1 MKSTWGREP
10 QLIWSFWAA
19 AAFVAVGGALPF
31 LVGGS
36 SSRVATVFI
45 PFAVAA
51 LAFVGCALVHEQG
64 RAITSGLYLL
74 AGLGIVYGLLT
85 LFALPLQL
93 AVLGTCPAPPQTC
106 AGGLQHPLTVA
117 ENTGIGLSSAFGIL
131 ALFIGF
137 FGLAV
142 VYRRAANSMAP
153 PAPPHRTIPPV
164 APRQATPAPAVEA
177 TKAHPEV
184 EAAKPDDSV
193 EAVGAGSKS
202 SAEASAELPEL
213 SEAEPELEL
222 PAHEEPE
229 LPELPAHE
237 STSSAT

>member
-1 MKSTWGREP
+1 VKSAWGREP

-36 SSRVATVFI
+36 SSRVASVFI

-51 LAFVGCALVHEQG
+51 LAFAGCAFVHEQG

-74 AGLGIVYGLLT
+74 AGFSIVYGLLT

-93 AVLGTCPAPPQTC
+93 AVLGTCPVPPQTC

-117 ENTGIGLSSAFGIL
+117 ENTGIGLGAAFGIL

-137 FGLAV
+137 FGLVV
-142 VYRRAANSMAP
+142 VYRRAASSMAP

-164 APRQATPAPAVEA
+164 APRQAKPAPVA
-177 TKAHPEV
+177 
-184 EAAKPDDSV
+184 EAAKADKEV
-193 EAVGAGSKS
+193 EPVEVGSKV
-202 SAEASAELPEL
+202 SAVAKTELPEL
-213 SEAEPELEL
+213 PAAEPELEL
-222 PAHEEPE
+222 PAHEERE
-229 LPELPAHE
+229 LPELPPHE
-237 STSSAT
+237 STSPTT

>member
-1 MKSTWGREP
+1 VKSTWGREP

-51 LAFVGCALVHEQG
+51 LAFAACALVHEQG

-74 AGLGIVYGLLT
+74 AGFGIVYGLLT

-93 AVLGTCPAPPQTC
+93 AVLGTCPVPPQTC
-106 AGGLQHPLTVA
+106 VGGLQHPLTVA
-117 ENTGIGLSSAFGIL
+117 ENTGIGLGAAFGIL

-137 FGLAV
+137 FGLVV
-142 VYRRAANSMAP
+142 VYRRAASSMAP
-153 PAPPHRTIPPV
+153 PAPPTRTIPPV
-164 APRQATPAPAVEA
+164 APRQAKPAPVAGAA
-177 TKAHPEV
+177 T
-184 EAAKPDDSV
+184 AAPV
-193 EAVGAGSKS
+193 AEP
-202 SAEASAELPEL
+202 AEADHTPEAFEAESEPAAETRAELPEL
-213 SEAEPELEL
+213 TEAEPELEL
-222 PAHEEPE
+222 PAHEDPE
-229 LPELPAHE
+229 LPELPPHE
-237 STSSAT
+237 STSPAT

>member
-1 MKSTWGREP
+1 VKSTWGREP

-36 SSRVATVFI
+36 SSRVSTVFI

-74 AGLGIVYGLLT
+74 AGFGIVYGLLT

-93 AVLGTCPAPPQTC
+93 AVLGTCPAPPQAC
-106 AGGLQHPLTVA
+106 VGGLQHPLTVA
-117 ENTGIGLSSAFGIL
+117 ENTGIGLGSAFGIL

-137 FGLAV
+137 FGLVV
-142 VYRRAANSMAP
+142 VYRRAASSMAP

-164 APRQATPAPAVEA
+164 APRQATPAPAVETAKA
-177 TKAHPEV
+177 TPEV
-184 EAAKPDDSV
+184 EPLKAERSAEAA
-193 EAVGAGSKS
+193 GAGSKS
-202 SAEASAELPEL
+202 ASETSAELSEL
-213 SEAEPELEL
+213 AEPEAELEL

-229 LPELPAHE
+229 LPELPPHE
-237 STSSAT
+237 STSPAT

>member
-1 MKSTWGREP
+1 VKSHWGREP

-19 AAFVAVGGALPF
+19 AAFVAVGGVLPF
-31 LVGGS
+31 VVGGS
-36 SSRVATVFI
+36 SSRVASVFI

-51 LAFVGCALVHEQG
+51 LAFAGCALVHQQG

-74 AGLGIVYGLLT
+74 AGFGIVYGLLT

-117 ENTGIGLSSAFGIL
+117 ENTGIGLGAAFGIL
-131 ALFIGF
+131 SLFIGF

-142 VYRRAANSMAP
+142 VYRRAANAMAP

-164 APRQATPAPAVEA
+164 AQRQPKAAPV
-177 TKAHPEV
+177 P
-184 EAAKPDDSV
+184 EAAKAETAAEPV
-193 EAVGAGSKS
+193 EAHSQTA
-202 SAEASAELPEL
+202 AEARAELPEL
-213 SEAEPELEL
+213 PEAEPELEL
-222 PAHEEPE
+222 PAHEEQE
-229 LPELPAHE
+229 LPELPPHE
-237 STSSAT
+237 STSPTT